1 MNYRI
6 VYLLSGNA
14 KKHAERLIKDVSKK
28 FKAPFVYSRKQPPH
42 ITLKYRFEIK
52 NVKEVENVLDEV
64 CKSSPPSTFEIGGIG
79 NFDKEVL
86 FLKVKPSK
94 ETVKIHTKLVKE
106 LKKLDLDW
114 NEFDKSL
121 SKNFHVCIA
130 MQDIGDKFN
139 EIKRYLKK
147 SDKKFKIK
155 FNKIFLIKKPKTKW
169 IIQKEFRIG

>member
-6 VYLLSGNA
+6 VYILSGNA

-28 FKAPFVYSRKQPPH
+28 FKVPFVYSRKQPPH
-42 ITLKYRFEIK
+42 ITLKYRFETK

-64 CKSSPPSTFEIGGIG
+64 CKSSSPFTFEIGGIG

-94 ETVKIHTKLVKE
+94 EMVKIHTELVRG
-106 LKKLDLDW
+106 LKKLDFDW
-114 NEFDKSL
+114 DEFDKHL

-130 MQDIGDKFN
+130 MQDIEDKFN

-147 SDKKFKIK
+147 SNKKFKIK
-155 FNKIFLIKKPKTKW
+155 FNKISLIKKPKTKW
-169 IIQKEFRIG
+169 IIQKEFKIK

>member
-14 KKHAERLIKDVSKK
+14 KKHAERLIKEVSKK
-28 FKAPFVYSRKQPPH
+28 FKVPFIYSGKQPSH

-52 NVKEVENVLDEV
+52 NVKGVENVLDEV
-64 CKSSPPSTFEIGGIG
+64 CKSSSPSTFEIGGIG
-79 NFDKEVL
+79 NFNKKVL

-94 ETVKIHTKLVKE
+94 EMIKIHTKLVRG

-114 NEFDKSL
+114 KEFDKPLPKS
-121 SKNFHVCIA
+121 SHVCIA
-130 MQDIGDKFN
+130 MRDIEDKFN
-139 EIKRYLKK
+139 EIKKYLKK

-155 FNKIFLIKKPKTKW
+155 FNKIFLIKKPKNKW
-169 IIQKEFRIG
+169 VIQKEFKIK